1 MELIDGNW
9 DILLRLVVAMVLG
22 GALGFERELAGK
34 VAGLRTYSLISV
46 GAALYVIISQVI
58 SEQFVG
64 VIQFDPLRIASQ
76 IVVGIGFVGAGMII
90 FRGQEHRV
98 QGLTTAAGIW
108 VAAGIGMASG
118 FGLYPVA
125 LFATLI
131 ALFIFIVLYYVDRQ
145 VRKGELKEFRK
156 KENNKF

>member
-1 MELIDGNW
+1 MELIGSNW
-9 DILLRLVVAMVLG
+9 EVLIRLIVAMVLG
-22 GALGFERELAGK
+22 GLLGFERELAGK
-34 VAGLRTYSLISV
+34 TAGLRTYSLISV
-46 GAALYVIISQVI
+46 GAALYVVISQVVA
-58 SEQFVG
+58 EQFSG
-64 VIQFDPLRIASQ
+64 VTSFDPLRVASS

-90 FRGQEHRV
+90 FKEHEHTV
-98 QGLTTAAGIW
+98 KGLTTAAGIW

-118 FGLYPVA
+118 FGLYAVA

-156 KENNKF
+156 KGNVG